1 MRRNLKLALAAFV
14 SAMAAGGP
22 AQAEDLIPGGE
33 ERFKIIGGGVLAFI
47 DSSVGINGTATDG
60 SIIDLETPGL
70 GKDANNFMLGATWRI
85 GSRHRVSG
93 MYFTTRKQRSVSFNQ
108 QVTIGDDTLIPPAT
122 LTADSRNRFLLA
134 DYRYSF
140 VKNKDVEL
148 AGMLGAY
155 INKFT
160 VDLEGTAT
168 VQNNVNGQITTTS
181 RAVAYNPGFTVP
193 MPLIGGS
200 VDWFATPRFTLGA
213 SLSGLKAKVGDI
225 DGSIYVVTASA
236 EYMIKRNIGLGLA
249 YMHADLDV
257 DVTKPNFNGEL
268 NWKNDNILGYVVLK
282 F

>member
-1 MRRNLKLALAAFV
+1 MRFATAIICGAAF
-14 SAMAAGGP
+14 AAGTP
-22 AQAEDLIPGGE
+22 AAATENVIPGGE

-47 DSSVGINGTATDG
+47 DSSVGLNGTATNG
-60 SIIDLETPGL
+60 SIIDLETPGR
-70 GKDANNFMLGATWRI
+70 GKDANNFMLGATWRL

-93 MYFTTRKQRSVSFNQ
+93 MYFTTRQQRSVSFNQ
-108 QVTIGDDTLIPPAT
+108 QVMIGDDTLIPPAT
-122 LTADSRNRFLLA
+122 LTADSRNRFLLV

-148 AGMLGAY
+148 AGMIGAY
-155 INKFT
+155 INRFT
-160 VDLEGTAT
+160 VDLEGTAN
-168 VQNNVNGQITTTS
+168 VQNNVNGQITTTT
-181 RAVAYNPGFTVP
+181 RAVAYRPGVTVP

-200 VDWFATPRFTLGA
+200 IDWFAAPRFTVGA
-213 SLSGLKAKVGDI
+213 SLSGLKAKIGDI

-236 EYMIKRNIGLGLA
+236 EYMIKRNIGLGVA

-257 DVTKPNFNGEL
+257 DVTKPNFNGAL